1 MTEKLFLLYFRKNAG
16 VCLFVP
22 VVQCRN
28 GSVEMNFCHNQ
39 RGSLYALVDTLFIMI
54 SMRGQHKGV
63 CVRDTL
69 DSVLDF
75 SSFNIIL
82 LKPVVLK
89 VRGAPQCVFH
99 NHLNHLT
106 LNYFTCKLFQF
117 LFSV

>member
-1 MTEKLFLLYFRKNAG
+1 MF

-69 DSVLDF
+69 VLDF